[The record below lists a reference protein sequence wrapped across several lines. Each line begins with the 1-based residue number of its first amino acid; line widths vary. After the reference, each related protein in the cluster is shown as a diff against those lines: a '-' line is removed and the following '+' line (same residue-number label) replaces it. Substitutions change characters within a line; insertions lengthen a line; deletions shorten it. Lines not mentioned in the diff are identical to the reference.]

1 MEFYVG
7 MKIQD
12 GQQVGFE
19 NKIQEVLRVNH
30 GEIWWAASS
39 PVDNCTYHCHTSP
52 YLFKWRNLL

>member
-30 GEIWWAASS
+30 GEIW
-39 PVDNCTYHCHTSP
+39 
-52 YLFKWRNLL
+52 